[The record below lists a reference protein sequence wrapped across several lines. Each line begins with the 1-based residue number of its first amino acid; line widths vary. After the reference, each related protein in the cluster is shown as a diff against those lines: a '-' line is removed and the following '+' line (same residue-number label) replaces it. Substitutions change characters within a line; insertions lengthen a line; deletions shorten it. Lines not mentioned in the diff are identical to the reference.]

1 MRRVNITRGNT
12 RGRNKKRTMRLLTF
26 ETAGQQR
33 LGAEW
38 NGRIVDLQNAA
49 AAKELVQYGV
59 GAAQALAAR
68 FPSDMLAYLQGGTA
82 TRQVASE
89 AIEFVQGL
97 PDNVL
102 EDLTGNSA
110 ILYQDHQIRRRA
122 PIARPGKI
130 VCLGLNYRDHA
141 AESGMPV
148 PSEPVLFCKYSNT
161 VIGPG
166 DTIVL
171 PGTSD
176 QVDYEAELVFV
187 IGKSGRNIPRDQAL
201 AHVAGY
207 TCGHDVSARDYQ
219 LKRGGGQW
227 MVGKTWDTFAPMGPV
242 LVTSDEGLDPNNLP
256 IRCVLNGETMQN
268 SNTSQF
274 VFDVA
279 STIEYLSHVMTLE
292 VGDAIFTG
300 TPPGVGFARKPPV
313 FLKDG
318 DVVEI
323 QIDGIGTLRNPV
335 KAG

>member
-1 MRRVNITRGNT
+1 
-12 RGRNKKRTMRLLTF
+12 MRLLTF
-26 ETAGQQR
+26 ETAGQPR
-33 LGAEW
+33 LGVEW
-38 NGRIVDLQNAA
+38 NNWIVDLQNAVA
-49 AAKELVQYGV
+49 LRELIQYGT
-59 GAAQALAAR
+59 GAAEALTTR
-68 FPSDMLAYLQGGTA
+68 FPSDMLAYLQGGA
-82 TRQVASE
+82 AARANAQDALDFVRQMPSGAVE
-89 AIEFVQGL
+89 ALGGQ
-97 PDNVL
+97 
-102 EDLTGNSA
+102 SA
-110 ILYQDHQIRRRA
+110 ILYQEHQIRRRA
-122 PIARPGKI
+122 PLLRPGKI

-148 PSEPVLFCKYSNT
+148 PTEPVLFCKYANT

-166 DTIVL
+166 DPILL
-171 PGTSD
+171 PPTSE

-187 IGKSGRNIPRDQAL
+187 IGKTGRNIPAARAL
-201 AHVAGY
+201 EHVAGY

-242 LVTSDEGLDPNNLP
+242 LVTSDEGLDPNALP

-279 STIEYLSHVMTLE
+279 STVEYLSHVMTLE
-292 VGDAIFTG
+292 IGDMIFTG

-323 QIDGIGTLRNPV
+323 QIDGIGSLRNPV